1 VAVRADELV
10 WPQDG
15 LLPVVI
21 QDDESGRVLTVAYA
35 NREALERTLATGA
48 TYLYSRSRAALWRK
62 GETSGHAQRV
72 VDVSADCDGDAL
84 LYRVVPSGP
93 ACHTGAASCFADGVD
108 HDEAFF
114 RAVRRLRSTIEQR
127 RTADPEHSYVARLLL
142 GGVDRIGKKVGEE
155 ATEVVIA
162 AKNAEPGELIHETA
176 DLFFHVLVLLAQRGV
191 SLGEV
196 GEELL
201 SRSREATGSDP
212 E

>member
-1 VAVRADELV
+1 
-10 WPQDG
+10 
-15 LLPVVI
+15 VI
-21 QDDESGRVLTVAYA
+21 AR
-35 NREALERTLATGA
+35 GA
-48 TYLYSRSRAALWRK
+48 
-62 GETSGHAQRV
+62 
-72 VDVSADCDGDAL
+72 
-84 LYRVVPSGP
+84 PP
-93 ACHTGAASCFADGVD
+93 
-108 HDEAFF
+108 
-114 RAVRRLRSTIEQR
+114 
-127 RTADPEHSYVARLLL
+127 DPEHSYVARLLL